1 MRTVRRDFFL
11 VMTLLS
17 ILAVLTLIVAAII
30 YMLFEGQ
37 TLVPAIAMGDFKLL
51 AALAKATS
59 AFSLLG
65 GSIAAVG
72 FYSYQKCLDLEQSS
86 EK

>member
-1 MRTVRRDFFL
+1 
-11 VMTLLS
+11 
-17 ILAVLTLIVAAII
+17 
-30 YMLFEGQ
+30 MLFEGQ
-37 TLVPAIAMGDFKLL
+37 TLVRAIAMGDFKLL

-72 FYSYQKCLDLEQSS
+72 FYSYRSYQKCLDLEQSS